1 MSQSLQKEDIEFG
14 QNSRGAFVEA
24 DYFIAM
30 NELEPSIKRFTEILC
45 GYCYHTP
52 TKDEHNMALAWNS
65 SLRSADLSR
74 QVGAVI
80 TNKHGDI
87 IASGCNDIPKV
98 GGGMFWEG
106 DEPDY
111 RDFQLGKEPNDA
123 QKEKIIKE
131 FIGKVLKSSDSKKI
145 DNIYKKQKKEK
156 ASIFNIIE
164 YHRAVH
170 GEESAICDAARRGV
184 STQNA
189 ILYCTTCPCH
199 LCTKHI
205 IAAGIKKVVYIH
217 PYPKSQTGDLF
228 NDLVVLNPR
237 ENPSNKVVFESF
249 MGVAPRR
256 MLKVF
261 SFEPDTRKNNGKT
274 MKWSINGAT
283 SPFLS
288 NRTPLAYYDKE
299 IAYINQLSTQ
309 ANANGKK
316 ITDLIPASLHKVFK
330 LALREFKLWK
340 KRKIKEVSPKQ
351 KWANSE
357 SQDKKRK

>member
-1 MSQSLQKEDIEFG
+1 MTLKFHRYSHN
-14 QNSRGAFVEA
+14 QNLFFAPA
-24 DYFIAM
+24 
-30 NELEPSIKRFTEILC
+30 
-45 GYCYHTP
+45 
-52 TKDEHNMALAWNS
+52 
-65 SLRSADLSR
+65 

-80 TNKHGDI
+80 TNEHGDI
-87 IASGCNDIPKV
+87 IASGCNDVPKV

-111 RDFQLGKEPNDA
+111 RDFQLGKDPNDA

-131 FIGKVLKSSDSKKI
+131 FIGKVLKNSVSKKI
-145 DNIYKKQKKEK
+145 DDIYKKLKKEK

-170 GEESAICDAARRGV
+170 AEEAAICDAARRGV

-189 ILYCTTCPCH
+189 VLYCTTCPCH

-217 PYPKSQTGDLF
+217 PYPKSQTGELF
-228 NDLVVLNPR
+228 NDLVVLNPS
-237 ENPSNKVVFESF
+237 EKHFNKVVFESF
-249 MGVAPRR
+249 MGIAPRR

-274 MKWSINGAT
+274 MKWSINGAA

-288 NRTPLAYYDKE
+288 YRTPLAYYDKE
-299 IAYINQLSTQ
+299 IAYINQLSSQ
-309 ANANGKK
+309 ANIKGKK
-316 ITDLIPASLHKVFK
+316 ITILIPQDLHEIFRLASK
-330 LALREFKLWK
+330 EFKLWK
-340 KRKIKEVSPKQ
+340 EKKGKEKPFKQ
-351 KWANSE
+351 NWSNREAKN
-357 SQDKKRK
+357 K